1 MKWPAQFSSSP
12 PDTVWSF
19 DAETAVL
26 LRRDS
31 KLGNR
36 CSAREIPQETFV
48 VGSAGLQAVDQEKL
62 KPLLAELDHSIRASK
77 RPAIVLPTAW
87 MRVFLIEGDD
97 LPKAGQELE
106 DVIRWRLKKI
116 LPIPPG
122 DLRLAFSEQGSHHGK
137 RHVLCSVGIEKAL
150 HSLES
155 AFASL
160 GWKPGLIVPRVL
172 ALSLKIPDIPGRRLI
187 LQHER
192 GFFSL
197 ALVEDESIL
206 FLRTK
211 PLPHRGEKLETFTR
225 ELVMARSFIRES
237 LDIDEELETLIVTEE
252 LELNKE
258 LGRRIADQEALRFSS
273 FAWPEGCSD
282 PVLSGALGRGHV
294 EAMTSVLLGGRP

>member
-1 MKWPAQFSSSP
+1 MKWPAHFSSSP

-19 DAETAVL
+19 DAKTAVL

-36 CSAREIPQETFV
+36 CSAREIPEETFV
-48 VGSAGLQAVDQEKL
+48 VGSAGLQAIDQEKL
-62 KPLLAELDHSIRASK
+62 KSLLAELHHSIRASK

-122 DLRLAFSEQGSHHGK
+122 DLRLAFSEQGPHRTK

-150 HSLES
+150 HNLES

-160 GWKPGLIVPRVL
+160 GWKPGLILPRVL
-172 ALSLKIPDIPGRRLI
+172 ALSLEIPAMPERRLI
-187 LQHER
+187 LQNEE

-197 ALVEDESIL
+197 ALAEGESIL

-237 LDIDEELETLIVTEE
+237 LEIDEELETLIVTEDLDLTE
-252 LELNKE
+252 E
-258 LGRRIADQEALRFSS
+258 LGHRLAEIDGLYFSP
-273 FAWPEGCSD
+273 FVWPEGCTD